1 VQTLHSYYVKAKV
14 QEETGQE
21 VNITIPKMVWA
32 DFAFFEKWYSQADSA
47 TLEMFH
53 TLLDN
58 GTFGIEHGGWVQ
70 HDEATPD
77 YKMIINMFDN
87 GLQFLKN
94 TFDILPRMG
103 FSIDGFGH
111 SSLTP
116 YIYNAL
122 NLEGIVMWRIPIEID
137 TKTRADHLFRW
148 LWEGDDQE

>member
-1 VQTLHSYYVKAKV
+1 MTLFDYYTKAKE
-14 QEETGQE
+14 QENNGIE
-21 VNITIPKMVWA
+21 VNITIPKLLWS
-32 DFAFFEKWYSQADSA
+32 DWAFFEKWYTSSDS
-47 TLEMFH
+47 LSLSMFH

-94 TFDILPRMG
+94 TFNKMPRIG

-122 NLEGIVMWRIPIEID
+122 NLEGIVMWRIPIEVHSD
-137 TKTRADHLFRW
+137 TKSKHIFRW
-148 LWEGDDQE
+148 VW